1 MTTAERCGDEVLLSR
16 CADDGFVSAVFSDV
30 RLLGWLCSILKG
42 EGMKEQLRAH
52 AMVDQMKPRKGEEM
66 KRIDVD
72 GQHGFVELV
81 DWMTVDPVTKITDAA
96 RVSYDKDGAHDPE
109 KDAKLVRRLAK
120 DGHWSPF
127 RHSPITI
134 MVSAPEFV
142 ARQWYKHVVGSAY
155 AFVDTGW
162 NEVSQ
167 RYSEAVHA
175 YLPEIVHEQSISSK
189 QGSGEAMY
197 DEDAEDVRSAIR
209 HAMHRYDE
217 LIDRGVSREEARMVL
232 PLAVYT
238 RFYWT
243 ASQQAL
249 KHFVSLRSHSTSQS
263 HIRAY
268 AEAVDTICAK
278 HYGEAWEAFQ

>member
-1 MTTAERCGDEVLLSR
+1 MTTAVRCGDEVLHRRCTDDGDVCGVFGFVCFLSR
-16 CADDGFVSAVFSDV
+16 PCP
-30 RLLGWLCSILKG
+30 ILKG
-42 EGMKEQLRAH
+42 E
-52 AMVDQMKPRKGEEM
+52 EM
-66 KRIDVD
+66 TRIDVD

-96 RVSYDKDGAHDPE
+96 RVSYDKDGTHDPE

-175 YLPEIVHEQSISSK
+175 YLPEVVHEQSASSK
-189 QGSGEAMY
+189 QGSGKVMTEQ
-197 DEDAEDVRSAIR
+197 DADDVVAAINLGM
-209 HAMHRYDE
+209 AFYE
-217 LIDRGVSREEARMVL
+217 NLIKRGVSREEARMVL

-268 AEAVDTICAK
+268 AEAVNTICAK
-278 HYGEAWEAFQ
+278 HYGKAWEAFE

>member
-1 MTTAERCGDEVLLSR
+1 MGEGGNIGERRSRAGRSGCASMTTAERCGDEVPLSR
-16 CADDGFVSAVFSDV
+16 CTDDGFVSDVFSYV
-30 RLLGWLCSILKG
+30 CICGWLCSILKG
-42 EGMKEQLRAH
+42 E
-52 AMVDQMKPRKGEEM
+52 EM
-66 KRIDVD
+66 RIDVD

-96 RVSYDKDGAHDPE
+96 RVSYDKDGVHDPE

>member
-16 CADDGFVSAVFSDV
+16 CANDGFVFGVFSDI
-30 RLLGWLCSILKG
+30 RLLGWLRSILKG
-42 EGMKEQLRAH
+42 E
-52 AMVDQMKPRKGEEM
+52 EM
-66 KRIDVD
+66 RIDVD